1 MNSKTKDNI
10 ILILII
16 LITLSLG
23 TLLTFIFT
31 DDSSYA
37 VDLENQGTATNNNNV
52 TFDMGFAVS
61 GSRDITSHSTV
72 ANVNPEYTPIYID
85 IGLISG
91 CTLSNAKVQFYDS
104 SNGTDLNW
112 DVGFG
117 SVTSEVIASSNDTT
131 KTINFNTLS
140 NGVNL
145 RLSLYPEI
153 PEQVAVSKLNET
165 SKVVFTATCIDSS
178 GAASSVYKEIYFN
191 IGWTGDFTMNL
202 SQHIEKHRRNSDNTV
217 TVQTVLRNMIDY
229 TGKQNILP
237 VKQTQLVVDV
247 PTYQGVA
254 PTAVTVTAKKT
265 IATNGKDEGSVVFTS
280 DNYNWNSGTGKLTI
294 TVDNT
299 PDASGKVA
307 CYRGA
312 DEYVITYTYPK
323 AAYDAFTV
331 PATITNKVTG
341 TMTLYSN
348 TSTKDI
354 TATMDDTI
362 TINSE
367 VGSEESAISKKSMYL
382 NAASGEPLYHKKF
395 GQILRLSTENTSNT
409 SSFRLEFGEVKFVI
423 NGTEHD
429 SYISGINY
437 APITQVTVSTE
448 SFMNFLGASGYVRI
462 YDANFN
468 LIGTINTSTTVNSY
482 NEYTFDIP
490 TSYQRSSEQIIL
502 ETSQPQADLSEID
515 FGYTR
520 QISADLPFTLEQLHQ
535 LTNMYAYFNLYA
547 AKLDDPTNFV
557 LDDKSPALTE
567 EKTFMDSYTNAN
579 LNVMTSVLDA
589 SDSDWQELEIRIGLD
604 DYDDDTDIWQTPSF
618 DIEFPSYIYSVQSGV
633 EWSIDNH
640 NDSSTNR
647 INITLGETT
656 GRIINNKVHF
666 LLPGV
671 GVQKSLYSKPTT
683 ITLKFKVKV
692 NKYASNLA
700 QEVKLYYINSAVNEY
715 KNPGTWAA
723 TPSTTGEVVGF
734 PIYSDGTECGIATS
748 EINFVTDTKLLC
760 VSEISNYDGTS
771 TINSLD
777 NKDEAAD
784 IGRNGAFPTMTLIA
798 QNNHTVPVSNITLL
812 GRIPYTGN
820 TYAISGGDLGT
831 NIDTVLT
838 STLNQLTNNVTNVT
852 IYYSDNLNATRDLN
866 LATNNWTTT
875 PESLSTIKSYLIVIN
890 DTLDVGEQVRF
901 SYDFYVPPESDYK
914 KSLFAN
920 FGAYYDSEGIE
931 NTEES
936 AKIGLTTG
944 TGPVLTAEKTS
955 SIPEG
960 NTVKKGD
967 IITYTITINNS
978 GEVDAENVVIT
989 DNIPAN
995 TTYVISDGTG
1005 GYIKQPSTRT
1015 ITENIGTIVAGG
1027 TYTYSFSV
1035 IVEDIATNTTI
1046 SNTANI
1052 TADGIEDVPSTTSSI
1067 PAVTSAPNLTITKTS
1082 SIPNGQRVKEGDEI
1096 TYTIIVRNDGDGIA
1110 ENVVIHD
1117 AIPKNT
1123 TYKDPITGV
1132 RDPDR
1137 ESISS
1142 APKDVLAP
1150 GETYQF
1156 QFTVV
1161 VDPIT
1166 ENTII
1171 QNAATVTYD
1180 EGERQ
1185 NSNTV
1190 EISATT
1196 TDPILRVEKTSS
1208 IPTGQ
1213 SVKEGDLI
1221 TYTITVYND
1230 GFGIAQNITIKD
1242 NVPIGTTYYDT
1253 TLNATNPE
1261 ITEIS
1266 ETRATLNPGESFS
1279 VSFTVQVGRIS
1290 TTTEISNTATV
1301 TGDNVP
1307 DTSSNTNAI
1316 PADITVPEL
1325 RAEKTSSIVEGQIV
1339 KEGDIITYTITVYND
1354 GDTPAYNVIISDIVP
1369 EHTIYYDNNVKDT
1382 SKRIISYVIP
1392 ILEAG
1397 ESETYSFTV
1406 IVDEIPENG
1415 TIQNAATVS
1424 AENSPEIPTNVVDID
1439 SQISVPQLSLNKT
1452 SSVGSGET
1460 IKSGDIITYTITVTN
1475 IGDCNAH
1482 DVIISDTVP
1491 EYTIYAEKV
1500 GNQYISDA
1508 TKKNVTK
1515 TIEVLEPGESATL
1528 EFSVI
1533 VEELNGNVRISN
1545 TAKVNANNGEETSS
1559 NTVGISAEP
1568 KDNTNT
1574 GELPYTG
1581 NYSLVIILVIAIVS
1595 IGGFSIYEY
1604 RRFKKLRR

>member
-1 MNSKTKDNI
+1 MKSKTKDNI

-72 ANVNPEYTPIYID
+72 ANVNPEYTPIYIN

-178 GAASSVYKEIYFN
+178 GVASSVYKEIYFN
-191 IGWTGDFTMNL
+191 IGWTGTFTMDL
-202 SQHIEKHRRNSDNTV
+202 AQYIKTYTRNNDQTV
-217 TVQTVLRNMIDY
+217 TIETTVTNKLN
-229 TGKQNILP
+229 TAGKNSTLP
-237 VKQTQLVVDV
+237 VKQTNLVVDV
-247 PTYQGVA
+247 PTYQGIA
-254 PTAVTVTAKKT
+254 PTQVTVTAKKT
-265 IATNGKDEGSVVFTS
+265 IATNGKDES
-280 DNYNWNSGTGKLTI
+280 DVSPTFSSSNYNWNSGTGKLTI
-294 TVDNT
+294 TVDN
-299 PDASGKVA
+299 PADASGKVA

-348 TSTKDI
+348 TSTIDI
-354 TATMDDTI
+354 TKTIDDTI
-362 TINSE
+362 DLEREIGTSPTAFGKRILYINTLANREIGLTMGRSIY
-367 VGSEESAISKKSMYL
+367 VTSEEVT
-382 NAASGEPLYHKKF
+382 NVAAFRMEFTQLIF
-395 GQILRLSTENTSNT
+395 NTDSTTYN
-409 SSFRLEFGEVKFVI
+409 
-423 NGTEHD
+423 
-429 SYISGINY
+429 SYISGVNY
-437 APITQVTVSTE
+437 APIKNFRIPVD
-448 SFMNFLGASGYVRI
+448 SFNEFLGASGYVRV
-462 YDANFN
+462 YDTNFN
-468 LIGTINTSTTVNSY
+468 LIGTINSSSTLNAD
-482 NEYTFDIP
+482 NEYQIDIP
-490 TSYQRSSEQIIL
+490 STYQSSTEKYIL
-502 ETSQPQADLSEID
+502 ETSKPIANLTRLYINYDREI
-515 FGYTR
+515 GGN
-520 QISADLPFTLEQLHQ
+520 IPFTFTQMQQLRSTEA
-535 LTNMYAYFNLYA
+535 LLRLYTATTSDPTTFNLDED
-547 AKLDDPTNFV
+547 KDLIIDTLDFADTYTGANINVVTPTLDASESDYQDLELKIV
-557 LDDKSPALTE
+557 LDDSTD
-567 EKTFMDSYTNAN
+567 F
-579 LNVMTSVLDA
+579 
-589 SDSDWQELEIRIGLD
+589 D
-604 DYDDDTDIWQTPSF
+604 DVWQTPSF
-618 DIEFPSYIYSVQSGV
+618 DIELPSYIIGIKSSFEYSM
-633 EWSIDNH
+633 NY
-640 NDSSTNR
+640 DSTTNIAFGQMSYR
-647 INITLGETT
+647 TANGKIHAIFNCT
-656 GRIINNKVHF
+656 
-666 LLPGV
+666 
-671 GVQKSLYSKPTT
+671 GVQKYKFQTPTT
-683 ITLKFKVKV
+683 IILKFKVKV

-875 PESLSTIKSYLIVIN
+875 TESLSTIKSYLIVIN

-1325 RAEKTSSIVEGQIV
+1325 RAEKTSSIAEGQIV